1 MGDRTE
7 DVRADEGP
15 PSRRLAA
22 LFVVL
27 LGLYYGV
34 YYVFF
39 SLRVSEYFK
48 DVLKHF
54 SFVRRLI

>member
-1 MGDRTE
+1 MGDGTG
-7 DVRADEGP
+7 DAGADEGP

-22 LFVVL
+22 LFVIL

-34 YYVFF
+34 YYIFF

-54 SFVRRLI
+54 SFVRRLL